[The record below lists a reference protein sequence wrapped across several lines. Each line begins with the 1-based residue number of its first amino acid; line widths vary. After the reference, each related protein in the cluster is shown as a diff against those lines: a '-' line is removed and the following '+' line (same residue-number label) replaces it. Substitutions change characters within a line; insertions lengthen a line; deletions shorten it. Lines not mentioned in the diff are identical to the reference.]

1 MVPKTLAQAI
11 KRWPCTDLGE
21 LLGLVAAE
29 LHERAEKQRAAA
41 ERSKGKRVDRRPSK

>member
-21 LLGLVAAE
+21 LLGLIAAE
-29 LHERAEKQRAAA
+29 IHARAEHKADY
-41 ERSKGKRVDRRPSK
+41 ERSQGKRVASRPSK

>member
-21 LLGLVAAE
+21 LLALIAAE
-29 LHERAEKQRAAA
+29 LHTRATHKADYERKQ
-41 ERSKGKRVDRRPSK
+41 SKRVDRRPSK